1 MRTVRMKL
9 ACKPLWLSCL
19 TAIFVSLKTPL
30 YTPPKPPSPI
40 MRDRLKFL
48 VAVFNS
54 STVKTLRLQGFLLDK
69 HENESLEDDSMV
81 MSDDTFCE
89 LYSDPFS
96 SGSVETEADD
106 WPDVDFL
113 VLFWSS
119 FLSELE
125 NWKHFMPC
133 IYNNRTK

>member
-1 MRTVRMKL
+1 MKL

-19 TAIFVSLKTPL
+19 TAIFLSLKMPL
-30 YTPPKPPSPI
+30 YTPPKSPSPI

-69 HENESLEDDSMV
+69 HENEDSV
-81 MSDDTFCE
+81 LLSDETFCE

-96 SGSVETEADD
+96 SGSVKIEADD
-106 WPDVDFL
+106 WPDVDLL
-113 VLFWSS
+113 VLF
-119 FLSELE
+119 L
-125 NWKHFMPC
+125 
-133 IYNNRTK
+133 